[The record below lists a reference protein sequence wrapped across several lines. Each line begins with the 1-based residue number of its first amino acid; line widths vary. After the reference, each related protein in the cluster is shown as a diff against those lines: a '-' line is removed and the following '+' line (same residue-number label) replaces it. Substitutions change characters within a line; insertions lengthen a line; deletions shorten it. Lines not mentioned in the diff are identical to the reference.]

1 VNQWLLAG
9 LLFTPLAWAAL
20 SLLLDFRRGRWLSW
34 LGMLVQVLVSLGL
47 WFTVASDGGFY
58 YALAGWEAPLGIA
71 LRVDGLAV
79 TFVLLT
85 AAVATACGMH
95 AGVYLDASKPWQRYF
110 WPLFWFLWAG
120 LNGVWLGAD
129 LFNLYVSLEL
139 ISLAAVGLVALGG
152 EAAALRAALR
162 YLFAALLGS
171 LVYLLGVALLYGQFG
186 TLSLAGIA
194 AVLGA
199 NEPAAAMALL
209 LMLTGLALK
218 TALFPLHGWLPPA
231 HGIAKSPVS
240 ALLSGLVVKA
250 SFYIAARLWL
260 ELGDRLGSQLLAQG
274 IGALGAA
281 AVIWGSWLAFRQPY
295 LKQVV
300 AYSSVAQIGYLFLLF
315 PLTYAVAEPVSRLAQ
330 QGITLQVISHALA
343 KAAMFLAAG
352 NLILSVRS
360 KRVDALAGVSHYL
373 PFSLFSFG
381 LAGVS
386 LMGMPPTGGFAAKW
400 LLLQASLASGQW
412 WWVAVL
418 LLGSVLAA
426 AYVFRIY
433 RASFLEDSAS
443 DDFYHPP
450 RSLEAI
456 PLILAALALSLGL
469 VAEPVLSVLALP
481 FEVGADVAA
490 GAGVA
495 PP

>member
-1 VNQWLLAG
+1 MAG
-9 LLFTPLAWAAL
+9 LLFTPLAWASL
-20 SLLLDFRRGRWLSW
+20 SLLLDFRKGRCVSW
-34 LGMLVQVLVSLGL
+34 LGMVIQVLVSLAL
-47 WFTVASDGGFY
+47 WYAVMERGGFS
-58 YALAGWEAPLGIA
+58 YALGGWEAPLGIA

-85 AAVATACGMH
+85 AAVATACGLH
-95 AGVYLDASKPWQRYF
+95 AGFYLDACKPWQRYF

-171 LVYLLGVALLYGQFG
+171 LAYLLGVALLYGRFG
-186 TLSLAGIA
+186 TLSLALIDEQLA
-194 AVLGA
+194 SC
-199 NEPAAAMALL
+199 EPALIAALL
-209 LMLTGLALK
+209 LMLAGLALK

-231 HGIAKSPVS
+231 HGIARSPVS

-260 ELGDRLGSQLLAQG
+260 ELGDRLGSPWLAQS

-281 AVIWGSWLAFRQPY
+281 AVVWGSWLAFRQPH

-315 PLTYAVAEPVSRLAQ
+315 PLTFAVAEPVSLLAQ
-330 QGITLQVISHALA
+330 QGITLQVVSHALA

-352 NLILSVRS
+352 NLILSIRS
-360 KRVDALAGVSHYL
+360 KRVDALAGVSHFL

-386 LMGMPPTGGFAAKW
+386 LMGLPPSGGFAAKW

-412 WWVAVL
+412 WWVGVL
-418 LLGSVLAA
+418 LLGGVLAA

-433 RASFLEDSAS
+433 RASFLEIGDS

-450 RSLEAI
+450 QSREAI
-456 PLILAALALSLGL
+456 PMILALLALGLGL
-469 VAEPVLSVLALP
+469 VAEPVLSVLSLP
-481 FEVGADVAA
+481 FEVTADVNEAQL
-490 GAGVA
+490 
-495 PP
+495 

>member
-1 VNQWLLAG
+1 MAG
-9 LLFTPLAWAAL
+9 LLFTPLAWASL
-20 SLLLDFRRGRWLSW
+20 SLLLDFRKGRCVSW
-34 LGMLVQVLVSLGL
+34 LGMVIQVLVSLAL
-47 WFTVASDGGFY
+47 WYAVMERGGFS
-58 YALAGWEAPLGIA
+58 YALGGWEAPLGIA

-85 AAVATACGMH
+85 AAVATACGLH
-95 AGVYLDASKPWQRYF
+95 AGFYLDACKPWQRYF

-171 LVYLLGVALLYGQFG
+171 LAYLLGVALLYGRFG
-186 TLSLAGIA
+186 TLSLALIDEQLA
-194 AVLGA
+194 SC
-199 NEPAAAMALL
+199 EPALIVALL
-209 LMLTGLALK
+209 LMLAGLALK

-231 HGIAKSPVS
+231 HGIARSPVS

-260 ELGDRLGSQLLAQG
+260 ELGDRLGSPWLAQS

-281 AVIWGSWLAFRQPY
+281 AVVWGSWLAFRQPH

-315 PLTYAVAEPVSRLAQ
+315 PLTFAVAEPVSLLAQ

-352 NLILSVRS
+352 NLILSIRS
-360 KRVDALAGVSHYL
+360 KRVDALAGVSHFL

-386 LMGMPPTGGFAAKW
+386 LMGLPPSGGFAAKW

-412 WWVAVL
+412 WWVGVL
-418 LLGSVLAA
+418 LLGGVLAA

-433 RASFLEDSAS
+433 RASFLEVGDS

-450 RSLEAI
+450 QSLEAI
-456 PLILAALALSLGL
+456 PMILALLALGLGL
-469 VAEPVLSVLALP
+469 VAEPVLSVLSLP
-481 FEVGADVAA
+481 FEVTADVNEAQL
-490 GAGVA
+490 
-495 PP
+495 